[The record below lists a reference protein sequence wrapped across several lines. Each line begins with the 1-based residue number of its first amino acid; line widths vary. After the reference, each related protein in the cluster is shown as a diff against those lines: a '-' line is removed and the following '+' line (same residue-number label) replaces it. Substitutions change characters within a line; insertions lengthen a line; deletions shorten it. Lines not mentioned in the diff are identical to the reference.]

1 MKFIKDTFIYFG
13 TTVLNQL
20 IPFIL
25 IPIITRQFTTDDVG
39 VLSMFT
45 IFNLIFST
53 ISSLS
58 LNSYLQY
65 IYYRKPEEVPVAIFN
80 IFLVSAVT
88 NTLLGFLNG
97 YAFQELNALQDIPNF
112 YIWWIPVSS
121 FFSLSYFIYL
131 TLLRN
136 RKKSLEFGVLS
147 TLMTISNLVLSLYLI
162 YYTDLSWE
170 SRSIPALVLPV
181 FFGCYTFYKLAQSG
195 DLIFKPDLNLIKK
208 AFLYSLPLLVVVL
221 LEQALNLSDRYIID
235 YYLGKSDVGIYDMGY
250 KIGALVFVAINA
262 FNLVFVPKVYEY
274 FSQLEKKESE
284 QDSKH
289 ETDLLK
295 HDIVSFF
302 HLYLLIIII
311 ITIGVLLLG
320 KLLFLIEFFDPKF
333 EDSFIVVT
341 PVAFGYLF
349 YGLYTISS
357 VIIGQTFKTYYNVI
371 VVSIG
376 IAINLGLNILYI
388 PKYGNIVAA
397 WSTLLTCV
405 VMYIITFSM
414 AYKIIPLPWFKF
426 STIHHSVKVFKK
438 IISRPLKTP
447 NI

>member
-208 AFLYSLPLLVVVL
+208 AFL
-221 LEQALNLSDRYIID
+221 
-235 YYLGKSDVGIYDMGY
+235 
-250 KIGALVFVAINA
+250 
-262 FNLVFVPKVYEY
+262 
-274 FSQLEKKESE
+274 
-284 QDSKH
+284 
-289 ETDLLK
+289 
-295 HDIVSFF
+295 
-302 HLYLLIIII
+302 LII
-311 ITIGVLLLG
+311 
-320 KLLFLIEFFDPKF
+320 F
-333 EDSFIVVT
+333 
-341 PVAFGYLF
+341 
-349 YGLYTISS
+349 
-357 VIIGQTFKTYYNVI
+357 
-371 VVSIG
+371 
-376 IAINLGLNILYI
+376 LGLITSCS
-388 PKYGNIVAA
+388 GNQ
-397 WSTLLTCV
+397 SMKPEDFKDKKPRL
-405 VMYIITFSM
+405 IIEEYLSG
-414 AYKIIPLPWFKF
+414 
-426 STIHHSVKVFKK
+426 
-438 IISRPLKTP
+438 
-447 NI
+447 N